1 MRFFGL
7 TLIAGLTLLLLLPAT
22 AQEVTVPRLTQ
33 YATDQ
38 TGTLSPDQ
46 LGVLNARL
54 RGFEDST
61 STQIVVLMLP
71 TLAGDPIDEFALRVA
86 EVNQIGKKGKDN
98 GALLLVARDD
108 RDVRIEVGYGL
119 EGVLTDALSGIII
132 RNEILP
138 RFRRNDYFGGISGA
152 VEAIIIA
159 TAGEYT
165 AEPGAEKKKSP
176 IGILPLIF
184 IIMIFFS

>member
-54 RGFEDST
+54 RTFEDST
-61 STQIVVLMLP
+61 STQIVVLMLA
-71 TLAGDPIDEFALRVA
+71 TLAGDPIDEFA
-86 EVNQIGKKGKDN
+86 
-98 GALLLVARDD
+98 
-108 RDVRIEVGYGL
+108 
-119 EGVLTDALSGIII
+119 
-132 RNEILP
+132 
-138 RFRRNDYFGGISGA
+138 
-152 VEAIIIA
+152 
-159 TAGEYT
+159 
-165 AEPGAEKKKSP
+165 
-176 IGILPLIF
+176 
-184 IIMIFFS
+184 